1 MSGQATNAQIASF
14 LTAMRMKGESID
26 EITACAMVMR
36 EHGLKL
42 PHEGDVLEIVGTG
55 GDEAFTFNI
64 STVSAFVISAAGVP
78 VAKHGNRSVSSRCG
92 AADLLEALGA
102 RLDLTAEQSA
112 QVLRSTGMCFLFAPV
127 YHASM
132 KYAARCVRRWAR
144 VLFSIFWVLWLI
156 RRGQPPAAGGIRRRI
171 GGAHGPGAEQSCVK
185 RAMVVHGHDGL
196 DEATLCTSTTVCEIE
211 DGQLN
216 RYILDPV
223 QLGFTT
229 CFYRR
234 IWWAADRKKMPTS
247 PAVSWREKRGLS
259 GISCC
264 STRRCACTWPITG
277 VLAGVRPDCGG
288 DVGQRPGREQMERFV
303 RLTQEAGAA
312 Q

>member
-1 MSGQATNAQIASF
+1 M
-14 LTAMRMKGESID
+14 
-26 EITACAMVMR
+26 
-36 EHGLKL
+36 
-42 PHEGDVLEIVGTG
+42 
-55 GDEAFTFNI
+55 
-64 STVSAFVISAAGVP
+64 
-78 VAKHGNRSVSSRCG
+78 
-92 AADLLEALGA
+92 
-102 RLDLTAEQSA
+102 
-112 QVLRSTGMCFLFAPV
+112 
-127 YHASM
+127 
-132 KYAARCVRRWAR
+132 AR
-144 VLFSIFWVLWLI
+144 VLSNL
-156 RRGQPPAAGGIRRRI
+156 G
-171 GGAHGPGAEQSCVK
+171 VK

-229 CFYRR
+229 CFGRR

-247 PAVSWREKRGLS
+247 PALSWREKRGLS

-277 VLAGVRPDCGG
+277 VLLQECVRIAAETLDSG
-288 DVGQRPGREQMERFV
+288 RAREQMERFV